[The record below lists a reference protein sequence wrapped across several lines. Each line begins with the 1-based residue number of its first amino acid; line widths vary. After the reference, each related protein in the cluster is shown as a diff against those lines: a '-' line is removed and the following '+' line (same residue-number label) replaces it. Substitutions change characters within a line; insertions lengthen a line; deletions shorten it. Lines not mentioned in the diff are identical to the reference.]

1 MIIIC
6 GCGGTG
12 SNLAPMLSRMLKNET
27 FILIDGDLVEDKNI
41 ERQTFQKFDVGS
53 NKARALAKKLNSNF
67 PNKHLYIDKYIE
79 TKEDVLKLITD
90 ETTGELLEPNQK
102 FIICGCV
109 DNNAS
114 RLILEDLYKNIQLL
128 LEDFESN
135 VHYIDSG
142 NEENFG
148 TVLIDVCRSE
158 FMDMSN
164 DDHPAHHCANQ
175 IAAGNLQQYQINLDM
190 ALAIAK
196 VVFAIETKKEYP
208 TCIKINGFSRTIE

>member
-12 SNLAPMLSRMLKNET
+12 SNLAPMLSRMLKDET

-67 PNKHLYIDKYIE
+67 SNKHLYIDKYIE

-90 ETTGELLEPNQK
+90 STTGELLVPNQN
-102 FIICGCV
+102 FYICGCF

-114 RLILEDLYKNIQLL
+114 RLILEDLYKHIQKLL
-128 LEDFESN
+128 KDFKGN

-142 NEENFG
+142 NEDNFG
-148 TVLIDVCRSE
+148 TVIVDICRSE

-164 DDHPAHHCANQ
+164 DENPANHCANQ
-175 IAAGNLQQYQINLDM
+175 ITSGNLQQYQINLDM
-190 ALAIAK
+190 ALAVAK

-208 TCIKINGFSRTIE
+208 ACIKINGFSRTVE